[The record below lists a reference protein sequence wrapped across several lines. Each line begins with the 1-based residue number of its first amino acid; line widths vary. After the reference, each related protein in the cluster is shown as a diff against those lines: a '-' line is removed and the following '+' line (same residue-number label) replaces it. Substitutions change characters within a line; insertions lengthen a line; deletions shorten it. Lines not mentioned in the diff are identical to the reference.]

1 MHLRTMKIFCEV
13 AARRSFSQAAR
24 AQQVSQS
31 MASQAVHSLEA
42 RLGVQLIDRSKR
54 PLELTDAGRT
64 YLSGCRS
71 LLEGFQE
78 TEERVRRLAN
88 KVEGRLRIAGIYS
101 AGLLQMDEYLRC
113 FRQTYPDVQIR
124 LDYLRPE
131 EIYERLRA
139 DDVELGLVS
148 FPQGG
153 NDFSTIPWQE
163 QRMVLVTAWTHPLA
177 GRNSVSC
184 HELNGIRFVA
194 FTEELSIRK
203 RMNRWLR
210 QAKLNVDIV
219 QQFDNIETMKRA
231 IEIESGVSVLPEAT
245 VAREVEIRTLA
256 AIPFNDVE
264 WFRPLGIVHR
274 RHRLLSAAADHFIEL
289 LHDREASKATVPRLT
304 TSNGRRPGQA
314 ARLADQDQRT
324 SHS

>member
-1 MHLRTMKIFCEV
+1 MKIFCEV

-163 QRMVLVTAWTHPLA
+163 QRMVLVTA
-177 GRNSVSC
+177 
-184 HELNGIRFVA
+184 
-194 FTEELSIRK
+194 
-203 RMNRWLR
+203 
-210 QAKLNVDIV
+210 
-219 QQFDNIETMKRA
+219 
-231 IEIESGVSVLPEAT
+231 
-245 VAREVEIRTLA
+245 
-256 AIPFNDVE
+256 
-264 WFRPLGIVHR
+264 
-274 RHRLLSAAADHFIEL
+274 
-289 LHDREASKATVPRLT
+289 
-304 TSNGRRPGQA
+304 
-314 ARLADQDQRT
+314 
-324 SHS
+324 